1 MHSMGDPYDGRMDEI
16 RDDSPTVKALELK
29 QLRYLVAIVDTGSFT
44 EAAHRLGTSQA
55 AVSRTLS
62 ALERLLGVRLLHR
75 TSRSVAPT
83 TAGVRV
89 LTRARILL
97 AGADELVREATSG
110 HVRLHIGHAWSAFGR
125 RTTEFQRRWH
135 AEHPETELRLIRHDS
150 PTGGLAE
157 GLCDIAVVRS
167 PKELAPWSHA
177 LIGHERRYV
186 AVASDDPW
194 ARRRHVRLGE
204 IPARTLLI
212 YRRTGTT
219 APDLW
224 PEHERPAV
232 EYTHDID
239 DWLADIATGR
249 FVGITPEA
257 TVSQY
262 RRPGVTYRP
271 VRDADP
277 VSVHLIWRSHDPH
290 PATHTVIA
298 LAAALYREGGDETK
312 ERP

>member
-1 MHSMGDPYDGRMDEI
+1 MHSMRDPYDGRMDEI
-16 RDDSPTVKALELK
+16 RDDSQTVKALELK

-89 LTRARILL
+89 LNRARILL
-97 AGADELVREATSG
+97 SGADELVREATSG

-257 TVSQY
+257 TVAQY

-277 VSVHLIWRSHDPH
+277 VSVHLIWRPHDPH

-298 LAAALYREGGDETK
+298 LAAALYREGGDGAK
-312 ERP
+312 GRP

>member
-1 MHSMGDPYDGRMDEI
+1 MDEI

-89 LTRARILL
+89 LRRARILL
-97 AGADELVREATSG
+97 SGADGLVREATSG

-219 APDLW
+219 GPDLW

-262 RRPGVTYRP
+262 RRPGVAYRP

-277 VSVHLIWRSHDPH
+277 VSVHLIWRPHDPH

-312 ERP
+312 GRP